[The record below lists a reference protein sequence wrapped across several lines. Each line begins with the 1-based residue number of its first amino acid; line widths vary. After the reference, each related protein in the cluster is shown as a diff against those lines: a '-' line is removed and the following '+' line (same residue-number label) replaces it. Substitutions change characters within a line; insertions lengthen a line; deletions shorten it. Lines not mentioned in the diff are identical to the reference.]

1 MSSERVRTFER
12 VAGLFLAYTVVVI
25 LWGAWVRISFSGDG
39 CGDHWPLC
47 QGQIVPQ
54 AATGKT
60 WVELAHRLTSSLAG
74 VLSLALV
81 PYAFRVFPRGHVA
94 RRAAVLTLVLMVSE
108 GLLGAGLV
116 LLRKVAYDQS
126 VSRGY
131 WTAAHLCNTFAL
143 LYACTRLLIADRARD
158 KLFDL
163 PLRFVI
169 ALGMLLLVGS
179 TGAVTALGDM
189 LFPSESFTAGLAADF
204 RAGAHPFLRLRVFHP
219 IFALGTAGFLLSIAG
234 RAFDASHLPTH
245 RLGTLL
251 GCLVIAQVGAGFATL
266 GLGAPAWLQLT
277 HLALADSV
285 WITTVALAAMPLEP
299 AFEAEAS

>member
-1 MSSERVRTFER
+1 MTPDRIRTFQR
-12 VAGLFLAYTVVVI
+12 VAAVFLGYTIVVI

-47 QGQIVPQ
+47 QGQIVPT

-74 VLSLALV
+74 VLAIGLLV
-81 PYAFRVFPRGHVA
+81 YAFRVFPKGHVA
-94 RRAAVLTLVLMVSE
+94 RRAAVAVLVLMITE

-143 LYACTRLLIADRARD
+143 LFACTRLVFPEGTRE
-158 KLFDL
+158 KLLDV
-163 PLRFVI
+163 PKRF
-169 ALGMLLLVGS
+169 ALVLVMLLLVGS

-189 LFPSESFTAGLAADF
+189 LFPSESFAVGLVADF
-204 RAGAHPFLRLRVFHP
+204 DPGAHPFLRLRVFHP
-219 IFALGTAGFLLSIAG
+219 LFALLTAAILLTFVGRIASSTDP
-234 RAFDASHLPTH
+234 RAR
-245 RLGTLL
+245 RLAIAL
-251 GCLVIAQVGAGFATL
+251 GGAVIAQVGAGLMTL
-266 GLGAPAWLQLT
+266 ALGAPAWLQVV
-277 HLALADSV
+277 HLALADAV
-285 WITTVALAAMPLEP
+285 WIGTVALAALPDEVLD
-299 AFEAEAS
+299 A